1 MWLIDQTTKLVRIRA
16 PHKQGVSRSLC
27 PPHESC
33 TQCYGPNVVDL
44 ADLLYSPGFDYFR
57 CRGCGC
63 WWKVSKDAAAGPAKP
78 IIIGN
83 AITPNSPAH
92 SKAS

>member
-1 MWLIDQTTKLVRIRA
+1 MPSARK
-16 PHKQGVSRSLC
+16 LC
-27 PPHESC
+27 PE
-33 TQCYGPNVVDL
+33 CYGPNVVDL

-63 WWKVSKDAAAGPAKP
+63 WWKVSKDAAGPAKP